1 MIFEQA
7 IPKSNSRNTNDDVGN
22 IQVRVLLI
30 GPRGSGRGSVKGNI
44 TRSFTVNKSKVSI
57 VDAELKKCLFGR

>member
-7 IPKSNSRNTNDDVGN
+7 VPKSNSRNINDAVGN

-30 GPRGSGRGSVKGNI
+30 GPRGCGRGSVKGNI
-44 TRSFTVNKSKVSI
+44 
-57 VDAELKKCLFGR
+57 